1 MYSYKSK
8 DSFQDKLPII
18 GKILLRIFVSFILAI
33 LLSLIFKKILFF
45 TYKIPD
51 SSMSPAMSK
60 DEKIWF
66 TYLKGSINYNDI
78 VLAYVNNSNQVF
90 LGRVVGKSG
99 DNIKIVK
106 KKLYRNGK
114 EIKQLNENFNDKR
127 SPFPSILSNRDY
139 FSEIKLNS
147 NQFFILCD
155 NRDNCMDSREYGAI
169 SIEDIVARNL
179 F

>member
-1 MYSYKSK
+1 M
-8 DSFQDKLPII
+8 
-18 GKILLRIFVSFILAI
+18 
-33 LLSLIFKKILFF
+33 
-45 TYKIPD
+45 
-51 SSMSPAMSK
+51 
-60 DEKIWF
+60 
-66 TYLKGSINYNDI
+66 
-78 VLAYVNNSNQVF
+78 
-90 LGRVVGKSG
+90 
-99 DNIKIVK
+99 
-106 KKLYRNGK
+106 
-114 EIKQLNENFNDKR
+114 QLNENFNDKR